1 MQVGRLF
8 EIVYLLMER
17 GSVTAGE
24 LAKRFE
30 VSTRTIYRDIDTLSG
45 AGIPVYAVKGKGGG
59 IRLLSDFVLDK
70 SLLSEAEQNEIL
82 FALQSLRATSPD
94 ADTHVL
100 SRLHALFQKTG
111 PDWIDVDLSHWGSG
125 PDEREKFRVLKT
137 GILDRRMVRFT
148 YYSAYG
154 LCTVRQ
160 VEPVKLCFKG
170 RAWYLQAWCPDKE
183 DWRTFKLMRME
194 APALTDETF
203 ETHAGAPPEI
213 DGGQPDLNRLVQ
225 LSLRFSMRTAYR
237 VYEEFARDQ
246 ITVRDNALFVDV
258 WYCEDEWVYGFLLS
272 FGPEVEVLSPP
283 HVRRIL
289 RERAQEMVRQYGED
303 DGPKSRP

>member
-1 MQVGRLF
+1 MQIGRLF

-30 VSTRTIYRDIDTLSG
+30 VSLRTIYRDIDTLSG

-137 GILDRRMVRFT
+137 GILDRRRVQFT

-154 LCTVRQ
+154 LCTTRQ

-170 RAWYLQAWCPDKE
+170 RAWYLQAWCTEKE
-183 DWRTFKLMRME
+183 GWRTFKLMRME
-194 APALTDETF
+194 APSLTDETF
-203 ETHAGAPPEI
+203 AEHAETPPEI
-213 DGGQPDLNRLVQ
+213 DGGAPDPRGLVQ
-225 LSLRFSMRTAYR
+225 LSLRFSMRAAYR
-237 VYEEFARDQ
+237 VYEEFAREQ
-246 ITVRDNALFVDV
+246 ITVRENALFVDV

-289 RERAQEMVRQYGED
+289 RARAQGIARQYEAD
-303 DGPKSRP
+303 DGR